1 MFLLLEYFDLELIK
15 LIIVFLLN
23 SKYLKFDLIIYFHIL
38 KNQKNYIFQVEKYQE
53 LDKLNNNSTT
63 HYITL

>member
-1 MFLLLEYFDLELIK
+1 MLLLLEYFDLELIK

>member
-1 MFLLLEYFDLELIK
+1 MLLLLEYFDLELIK

-38 KNQKNYIFQVEKYQE
+38 KNYIFQVEKYQE

>member
-1 MFLLLEYFDLELIK
+1 MLLLLEYFDQELIK

-38 KNQKNYIFQVEKYQE
+38 KNYIFQVEKYQE